1 MSFQSKSNTGDAMLL
16 QKLRDILLEEDRPD
30 IEYLRNAVDNPIEFD
45 RRVAPIIEEKI
56 NKIKQNFPKEF
67 GKVVNESIDKRLKES
82 QQEILDIIYPV
93 LGQMIKK
100 YVTHQFQLLKE
111 NIDNKVK
118 STFSAISF
126 IGKIKAKFLGI
137 SESDLV
143 LSEFDGP
150 TIEEI
155 YLVEKNSGLLC
166 GSYSRLESEDRDL
179 VAGMLTAIKA
189 FAGDA
194 FRKDN
199 VELEKIDYENFKI
212 LIQNYYHY
220 YIAIVFSGSFQTK
233 DKDFFSDIAQSF
245 AEKELTEPF
254 ENINDEIVQ
263 TLSQKLFTHFSEE
276 ISKSAN

>member
-1 MSFQSKSNTGDAMLL
+1 MSAQSKSKAGEAIML
-16 QKLRDILLEEDRPD
+16 QKLRDILLEKDRTE
-30 IEYLRNAVDNPIEFD
+30 IEYLKKALDDPSEFD
-45 RRVAPIIEEKI
+45 RRVSPIIEQKI
-56 NKIKQNFPKEF
+56 NTIKQNFPQEF

-100 YVTHQFQLLKE
+100 YVSHQFQLLKE
-111 NIDNKVK
+111 NIDSKVK
-118 STFSAISF
+118 NTFSF
-126 IGKIKAKFLGI
+126 KTFTGKLKARFLGI

-179 VAGMLTAIKA
+179 VAGMLTAIKS

-245 AEKELTEPF
+245 AEKELAQSF
-254 ENINDEIVQ
+254 ETVDDKLVK

-276 ISKSAN
+276 LSKSAN